1 MSRLRVGVLV
11 SGRGSNLQ
19 ALIEAGKDPMY
30 PARVVTVCANRD
42 CAALELAKKAGV
54 SREVFRLANF
64 PDRKARDLA
73 MATTLRMHDVE
84 LVVCAGYDAILE
96 RVFTRQFEGRIIN
109 IHPSLLPEFAGTM
122 DAVAMALQ
130 AGVTE
135 TGCTVHVVTDDLD
148 QGPILDQRRV
158 EVRADDTVEG
168 LRERIQAEE
177 HALLPVVVRRLAGQ
191 PLPLAL

>member
-1 MSRLRVGVLV
+1 VSRLRVGVLV

-30 PARVVTVCANRD
+30 PARVVMVCANRY

-73 MATTLRMHDVE
+73 MAETLRIHGVE
-84 LVVCAGYDAILE
+84 LVVCAGYDAILG
-96 RVFTRQFEGRIIN
+96 RAFTRQFEGRIIN

-130 AGVTE
+130 AGVAE
-135 TGCTVHVVTDDLD
+135 TGCTVHVVTDDVD
-148 QGPILDQRRV
+148 QGPIIAQRRV

-168 LRERIQAEE
+168 LRERIQLEE
-177 HALLPVVVRRLAGQ
+177 HTLLPVVVKRLAGQ